1 MVKIFNKLLLSSSL
15 LVLSISASA
24 GIITSTGNTSFID
37 DTTSLEWMKFGV
49 NSADTYDFVA
59 NQLGAGQAYD
69 GWRLATKDEVYD
81 MYSNTFL
88 LLNADHV
95 NPLDSIG
102 RSTVID
108 GQNKSTS
115 VFDNIFEI
123 IGYNTLRRQGTPF
136 EIKWSSGLFEGDDG
150 LSLFKTYDLVGGFEK
165 RFSGDKV
172 SFYDHANFDYLS
184 SSTSA
189 EYSTMLIK
197 KTGSENMISVPEPS
211 TFGILL
217 LGIVGLLSRKFSK

>member
-1 MVKIFNKLLLSSSL
+1 MSKIFKKIIFSSSL
-15 LVLSISASA
+15 LALSLSASA
-24 GIITSTGNTSFID
+24 GIITGTGSNSFID

-49 NSADTYDFVA
+49 NSVDTYDFVA
-59 NQLGAGQAYD
+59 SQLGTGQAYD
-69 GWRLATKDEVYD
+69 GWRLATKDEVYN

-88 LLNADHV
+88 TLNAEFI
-95 NPLDSIG
+95 NPLDIIG

-115 VFDNIFEI
+115 VFDNIFETM
-123 IGYNTLRRQGTPF
+123 GYNTLRRQNTPF

-150 LSLFKTYDLVGGFEK
+150 LSLFKTYDLVGSFEK

-184 SSTSA
+184 GSTSA
-189 EYSTMLIK
+189 EYSTMLVK
-197 KTGSENMISVPEPS
+197 KTNSGNMISVPEPS
-211 TFGILL
+211 TLSILL
-217 LGIVGLLSRKFSK
+217 LGMVGLLSRKFI